1 MAESRR
7 QVALRLAAEARVD
20 PRTAQRW
27 LAGMDLRSAPTEQA
41 LTMAAA
47 RLKIRRER
55 REAAA

>member
-1 MAESRR
+1 MQGSKR
-7 QVALRLAAEARVD
+7 QVAVRLAGSAGVD
-20 PRTAQRW
+20 PRTAQKW
-27 LAGMDLRSAPTEQA
+27 IDGVPLMNAALEQA